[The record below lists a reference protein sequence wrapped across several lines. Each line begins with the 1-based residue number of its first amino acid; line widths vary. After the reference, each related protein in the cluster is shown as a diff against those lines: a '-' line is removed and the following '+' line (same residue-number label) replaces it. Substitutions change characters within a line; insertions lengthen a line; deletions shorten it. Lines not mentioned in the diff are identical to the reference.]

1 MTMEVLVVGAGE
13 MGRWIA
19 RTLLQSFDV
28 AFVDRDDAIAVAAA
42 ETIQRDAD
50 HASHNRTVQAVTGD
64 INATFSIVCLAVP
77 ITAIEPAIINYADRA
92 EQAIFDITGVMQTP
106 VEMMQAHCEHLERH
120 SLHPLFA
127 ATNAPGNVAFVP
139 DSPGPITN
147 RIVDT
152 VIEAGNHVFRTTP
165 NEHDMAMQTVQA
177 SAHAAVL
184 AYALAAADV
193 RDEFATPVSRALDD
207 IVATVTDGTPR
218 VYQEIQTTF
227 RGADEVASAAR
238 QIADADSETFN
249 QLYTEAGEHT

>member
-1 MTMEVLVVGAGE
+1 MEVLVVGAGE

-19 RTLLQSFDV
+19 QTLHRSFDI

-42 ETIQRDAD
+42 ETIQQDAD
-50 HASHNRTVQAVTGD
+50 RSSSHRTVQAITD
-64 INATFSIVCLAVP
+64 EPTPTFSAVCLAVP
-77 ITAIEPAIINYADRA
+77 ITAIESAIINYADRA

-106 VEMMQAHCEHLERH
+106 VEIMQTHCQHLERH

-127 ATNAPGNVAFVP
+127 AANAPGNVAFVP
-139 DSPGPITN
+139 DAPGPVT
-147 RIVDT
+147 DT
-152 VIEAGNHVFRTTP
+152 VIDTITETGNHVFQTTP
-165 NEHDMAMQTVQA
+165 SEHDTAMQTVQA

-207 IVATVTDGTPR
+207 IVATVTNGTPR

-227 RGADEVASAAR
+227 QGADKVASAAR
-238 QIADADSETFN
+238 RLADADPETFN
-249 QLYTEAGEHT
+249 QLYIEASNHT